1 MALLLDRLARLTA
14 RHWKR
19 TLAIAIAGMIA
30 TGALASALGGEFADD
45 FSVPGTPS
53 QQAADTLQERF
64 PAVAGDAATV
74 VFAAEGAGTIRDP
87 RREAAIAAALGRAGR
102 LPDVSEVASPLGRE
116 GAGQVSRDERI
127 AFAEVQYERK
137 ADEMGKEAF
146 ERLEAAVAP
155 AREAGLEVSLRGQ
168 VVDVAQQ
175 QGAPLGELI
184 GLAAAMLIL
193 TLVFRSVVAMGITLL
208 ASVLALVSGL
218 MLLTIGAATTT
229 IPSVAPTLAIMLGLG
244 AGVDYALIV
253 TARFRERLAA
263 GDDPVTAA
271 GHANAT
277 AGVSVITAG
286 AIVVVAISGLL
297 ATGIPFVGRMGVA
310 TAVVI
315 ATVAVGAVALLPA
328 LLAAGA
334 RRLRPKP
341 GADEEMPLS
350 GRWAERVGRRPV
362 PYAVVGALILLLLA
376 VPVTQLR
383 LGMPDDGNQ
392 TPGTT
397 QRIAYDRIAEG
408 FGPGVNATIQ
418 VVGAFDA
425 ADAPEAER
433 ALARLRREIAAE
445 PGVAA
450 ATAPRVAPG
459 GDAAVITVVP
469 ESAPQDEATADL
481 VGRLRDAVVP
491 GGVRGTPVAAQV
503 GGITATLQDTSDRVA
518 SRLPV
523 FIAVVVGLSLL
534 LLILVFRSIWVPVI
548 SAAFNLLSVSAAYG
562 VVVAVFQLG
571 IGGGLLGVD
580 GEVPIVAFVPLFMFA
595 LLFGLSMDYNVFLQ
609 SRIHEEHRRG
619 VGAHAS
625 VVRGLAATGRV
636 ISAAGAIMVLV
647 FLGFVFEDDVII
659 KMMGVGLA
667 TAILV
672 DVLVVR
678 LLLAPAVMFLLGDRA
693 WWFPR
698 RLGWLPQVHLEGEIP
713 DAWDAA
719 PGAAAAPP
727 APEREPAAMR

>member
-1 MALLLDRLARLTA
+1 
-14 RHWKR
+14 
-19 TLAIAIAGMIA
+19 
-30 TGALASALGGEFADD
+30 
-45 FSVPGTPS
+45 
-53 QQAADTLQERF
+53 
-64 PAVAGDAATV
+64 
-74 VFAAEGAGTIRDP
+74 
-87 RREAAIAAALGRAGR
+87 
-102 LPDVSEVASPLGRE
+102 
-116 GAGQVSRDERI
+116 
-127 AFAEVQYERK
+127 
-137 ADEMGKEAF
+137 
-146 ERLEAAVAP
+146 
-155 AREAGLEVSLRGQ
+155 
-168 VVDVAQQ
+168 
-175 QGAPLGELI
+175 
-184 GLAAAMLIL
+184 
-193 TLVFRSVVAMGITLL
+193 
-208 ASVLALVSGL
+208 
-218 MLLTIGAATTT
+218 
-229 IPSVAPTLAIMLGLG
+229 
-244 AGVDYALIV
+244 
-253 TARFRERLAA
+253 
-263 GDDPVTAA
+263 
-271 GHANAT
+271 
-277 AGVSVITAG
+277 
-286 AIVVVAISGLL
+286 
-297 ATGIPFVGRMGVA
+297 
-310 TAVVI
+310 
-315 ATVAVGAVALLPA
+315 
-328 LLAAGA
+328 
-334 RRLRPKP
+334 
-341 GADEEMPLS
+341 
-350 GRWAERVGRRPV
+350 V
-362 PYAVVGALILLLLA
+362 PYAIAGALILLLLA

-425 ADAPEAER
+425 QDAPAAQR
-433 ALARLRREIAAE
+433 TLARLRRDIAGE
-445 PGVAA
+445 PGVAT
-450 ATAPRVAPG
+450 ATAPRLAPAR
-459 GDAAVITVVP
+459 DAAVITVVP

-481 VGRLRDAVVP
+481 VSRLRDTVVP
-491 GGVRGTPVAAQV
+491 DGVRGTAVAAQV
-503 GGITATLQDTSDRVA
+503 GGLTATLQDTSDRVA
-518 SRLPV
+518 DRLPV

-534 LLILVFRSIWVPVI
+534 LLVLVFRSIWVPVI

-571 IGGGLLGVD
+571 IGGSLLGVD

-698 RLGWLPQVHLEGEIP
+698 RLEWLPQVHLEGEVP
-713 DAWDAA
+713 DAWETA
-719 PGAAAAPP
+719 PAEPEP
-727 APEREPAAMR
+727 AREREPAGMR